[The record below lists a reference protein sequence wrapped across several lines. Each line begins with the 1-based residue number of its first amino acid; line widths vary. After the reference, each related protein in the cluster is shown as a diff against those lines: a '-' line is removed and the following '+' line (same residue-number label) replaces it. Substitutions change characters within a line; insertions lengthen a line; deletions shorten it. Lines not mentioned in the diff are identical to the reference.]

1 MRVFFEKGDIESAKF
16 HEKDLSG
23 ETFSSAYRRGWNE
36 AIEAILENA
45 RPYCEQDLSICKP
58 VKIRYRG
65 NSKTISGYLD
75 ETRNIVFTQAL
86 TVELLGS
93 AGFSVEIEE
102 EQLRDG
108 GSEE

>member
-45 RPYCEQDLSICKP
+45 RSYRAIDLSVCKP
-58 VKIRYRG
+58 VKIHYRG
-65 NSKTISGYLD
+65 NSKTIFGYLD
-75 ETRNIVFTQAL
+75 ETRNIVFTQAI

-93 AGFSVEIEE
+93 AGFSIEIEK

-108 GSEE
+108 GSEG